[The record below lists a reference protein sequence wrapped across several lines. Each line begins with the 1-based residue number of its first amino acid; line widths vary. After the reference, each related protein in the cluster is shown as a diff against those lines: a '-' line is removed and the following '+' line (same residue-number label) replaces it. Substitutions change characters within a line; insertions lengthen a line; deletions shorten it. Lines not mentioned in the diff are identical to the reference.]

1 MRANCWHTRLRTCFE
16 EDPHG
21 EITQIAFWQAYQGT
35 FLDHVAA
42 RPLLQAKE
50 FISNVSTTFPGATA
64 QVLNGPVPKYTIT
77 GIRPRAAPVD
87 MRGKSYLRCLW
98 RLPTSSSSSSS
109 PRGGSVECDAFALR
123 SSLMW
128 DHVVSEHLNVPRDP
142 TTGKF
147 DLQNAERRAYIC
159 EWGGCGRFLDDRTNE
174 KRSPFAVAMHLR
186 THLPDDGSG
195 SANNGGSSA
204 SGSHSHS
211 GSVGSISS
219 NSING
224 VAGIAA
230 KKSRSINSF
239 TNSQN
244 NASTGN
250 NSNNHSSHP
259 KFFLNTQTD
268 ERNDAAGLPLAS
280 VLVLR
285 NLIRQLPKAE
295 TPVPV
300 LGKDGYNGTRDMRS
314 LSNTE
319 EDGIVEGEEGDV
331 GWVKRLFV
339 PFKEQLYFVM
349 AYNLTLREY
358 IVSITRA
365 LATAGV

>member
-1 MRANCWHTRLRTCFE
+1 M
-16 EDPHG
+16 
-21 EITQIAFWQAYQGT
+21 
-35 FLDHVAA
+35 AA

-50 FISNVSTTFPGATA
+50 FISNVSATFPGATA
-64 QVLNGPVPKYTIT
+64 QVIGGLVPKYTIT
-77 GIRPRAAPVD
+77 GIRPRAVPVD

-98 RLPTSSSSSSS
+98 HLPTSSPS
-109 PRGGSVECDAFALR
+109 PDNSVDGTAECDAFALR

-147 DLQNAERRAYIC
+147 DLQNAERKAYVC
-159 EWGGCGRFLDDRTNE
+159 EWGGCRKFSEDERNKT
-174 KRSPFAVAMHLR
+174 RSPFAVAMHLR
-186 THLPDDGSG
+186 THLPDDGSSG
-195 SANNGGSSA
+195 NGGNGGRSSA
-204 SGSHSHS
+204 SANHSHS

-219 NSING
+219 ING

-230 KKSRSINSF
+230 KKNHSANSF
-239 TNSQN
+239 TSHQ
-244 NASTGN
+244 
-250 NSNNHSSHP
+250 SNNLSSSHNNNHQN

-285 NLIRQLPKAE
+285 NLVRQLPKAE
-295 TPVPV
+295 TPVPA
-300 LGKDGYNGTRDMRS
+300 LDESRYYDMKNANIS
-314 LSNTE
+314 KYTGENSEN
-319 EDGIVEGEEGDV
+319 EDEEGEV
-331 GWVKRLFV
+331 GWVKRLFAPV
-339 PFKEQLYFVM
+339 KEQLYFVM

-358 IVSITRA
+358 IVSVTRA

>member
-1 MRANCWHTRLRTCFE
+1 
-16 EDPHG
+16 
-21 EITQIAFWQAYQGT
+21 
-35 FLDHVAA
+35 
-42 RPLLQAKE
+42 
-50 FISNVSTTFPGATA
+50 
-64 QVLNGPVPKYTIT
+64 
-77 GIRPRAAPVD
+77 
-87 MRGKSYLRCLW
+87 
-98 RLPTSSSSSSS
+98 
-109 PRGGSVECDAFALR
+109 
-123 SSLMW
+123 MW

-147 DLQNAERRAYIC
+147 DLQNAERRVYIC
-159 EWGGCGRFLDDRTNE
+159 EWGGCGRYSDDRTNT

-195 SANNGGSSA
+195 GANNGGSSA
-204 SGSHSHS
+204 SASHSHS

-219 NSING
+219 ING
-224 VAGIAA
+224 VAGIAT
-230 KKSRSINSF
+230 KKSRSTNSF
-239 TNSQN
+239 TTSQI
-244 NASTGN
+244 NASTGS
-250 NSNNHSSHP
+250 NSNNHSNNP

-300 LGKDGYNGTRDMRS
+300 LQKAGYGSSRDMNS
-314 LSNTE
+314 LRHVDENSEVETE
-319 EDGIVEGEEGDV
+319 DGDV

-365 LATAGV
+365 LAAAGV

>member
-1 MRANCWHTRLRTCFE
+1 MVNFWQTRLRTCFE
-16 EDPHG
+16 EDPNG

-98 RLPTSSSSSSS
+98 RLPTPSSSSSS
-109 PRGGSVECDAFALR
+109 PHSSSVECDAFALR

-128 DHVVSEHLNVPRDP
+128 DHIVSEHLNVPRDP

-159 EWGGCGRFLDDRTNE
+159 EWGGCGRFSDDRTNE

-195 SANNGGSSA
+195 NANNGGSSA
-204 SGSHSHS
+204 SGSHSQS

-219 NSING
+219 SING
-224 VAGIAA
+224 VAGGAA
-230 KKSRSINSF
+230 KKSRSANSF
-239 TNSQN
+239 TNSQS
-244 NASTGN
+244 NAVSGT

-259 KFFLNTQTD
+259 KYFLNTQTD

-295 TPVPV
+295 TPVPI
-300 LGKDGYNGTRDMRS
+300 LNKGGSDGSRDMNGAS
-314 LSNTE
+314 HVE
-319 EDGIVEGEEGDV
+319 EDDEVKGEEGEA

-365 LATAGV
+365 LAAAGV